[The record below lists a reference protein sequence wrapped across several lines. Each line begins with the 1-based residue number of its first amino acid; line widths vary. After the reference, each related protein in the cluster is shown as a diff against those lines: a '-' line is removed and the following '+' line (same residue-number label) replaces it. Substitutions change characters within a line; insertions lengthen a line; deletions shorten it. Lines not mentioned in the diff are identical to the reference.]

1 MWRENKRKLVFLFFL
16 VIAASMIRI
25 SRENE
30 NSITMFIVFLHNPSN
45 NFIATNIIVIN
56 TKTRSAFITT

>member
-45 NFIATNIIVIN
+45 NFIATNNIVID